1 MQGMIGVVGP
11 QRMDYAQITARL
23 SYFAEGLGRM
33 FGKPEPARGPEAGGA
48 RGKGGGIN
56 FGKETRRTRKE
67 REGACRSGGC
77 QAGGSAEAAGRLQAK
92 GESKQPD
99 ALEQA
104 KAAQAQEHDQF
115 LRLAAEYDNFR
126 KRTQREKDGIYQD
139 AVADTVKK
147 FLPVY
152 DNLERALHHETA
164 DEAYKK
170 GVEMTLTELV
180 KILDALGVKPFGEA
194 GETFDPQRHNAVMHI
209 EDESL
214 GENVIAEVFQTGF
227 AHGDK
232 VIRFA
237 MVKVAN

>member
-1 MQGMIGVVGP
+1 MAKKHEEPEKNEKEPAAPEAAKQAEAP
-11 QRMDYAQITARL
+11 KQ
-23 SYFAEGLGRM
+23 AEGS
-33 FGKPEPARGPEAGGA
+33 KQKA
-48 RGKGGGIN
+48 
-56 FGKETRRTRKE
+56 
-67 REGACRSGGC
+67 
-77 QAGGSAEAAGRLQAK
+77 
-92 GESKQPD
+92 ESKQPD

-104 KAAQAQEHDQF
+104 KAAQHDQF

>member
-1 MQGMIGVVGP
+1 MSKTKEEKQTETAEKKEPTVEETAEHTETA
-11 QRMDYAQITARL
+11 AQTDKQEKAPEK
-23 SYFAEGLGRM
+23 SE
-33 FGKPEPARGPEAGGA
+33 KPEKPEKKKKAEPTELEKA
-48 RGKGGGIN
+48 
-56 FGKETRRTRKE
+56 KE
-67 REGACRSGGC
+67 A
-77 QAGGSAEAAGRLQAK
+77 QAK
-92 GESKQPD
+92 EH
-99 ALEQA
+99 EQY
-104 KAAQAQEHDQF
+104 

-139 AVADTVKK
+139 AVADTAKK
-147 FLPVY
+147 FLSVY
-152 DNLERALHHETA
+152 DNLERALKNETA

-170 GVEMTLTELV
+170 GVEMTMNELV
-180 KILDALGVKPFGEA
+180 KILNGIGITVFGAA

-227 AHGDK
+227 TMGEK

>member
-1 MQGMIGVVGP
+1 MAKKHEEPEKNEKEPAAPEAAKQAEAP
-11 QRMDYAQITARL
+11 KQ
-23 SYFAEGLGRM
+23 AEGS
-33 FGKPEPARGPEAGGA
+33 KQKA
-48 RGKGGGIN
+48 
-56 FGKETRRTRKE
+56 
-67 REGACRSGGC
+67 
-77 QAGGSAEAAGRLQAK
+77 
-92 GESKQPD
+92 ESKQPD

-194 GETFDPQRHNAVMHI
+194 GET
-209 EDESL
+209 
-214 GENVIAEVFQTGF
+214 
-227 AHGDK
+227 

>member
-1 MQGMIGVVGP
+1 MAKKHEEP
-11 QRMDYAQITARL
+11 
-23 SYFAEGLGRM
+23 E
-33 FGKPEPARGPEAGGA
+33 KNEKEPAAPEAA
-48 RGKGGGIN
+48 K
-56 FGKETRRTRKE
+56 
-67 REGACRSGGC
+67 
-77 QAGGSAEAAGRLQAK
+77 QAEASKQKA
-92 GESKQPD
+92 ESKQPD

-180 KILDALGVKPFGEA
+180 KILDALGIKPFGEA